1 MTVKLYWLR
10 PEDPSRYTGDVNAGH
25 KWGLPGVRCP
35 TCGATWSDGSDAY
48 PSVDLTS
55 MPERKEFEVPRPE
68 PFAEFA
74 RLRELVRPYAP
85 SGVPLEPGTE
95 FGPLVGTASGTF
107 GPFFMQNPWTLLALR
122 ETLERLQPEGLRGLK
137 GCRTELRFRKKNPPE
152 LLELEVHPF
161 GQLHPDCL
169 PPDLPPPCVTC
180 GRQGLTRPDE
190 PILLASSLPTHLDLF
205 RLAGY
210 TTLILA
216 TERFV
221 EAVRRLDIGGILFRE
236 LQAR

>member
-1 MTVKLYWLR
+1 
-10 PEDPSRYTGDVNAGH
+10 
-25 KWGLPGVRCP
+25 
-35 TCGATWSDGSDAY
+35 
-48 PSVDLTS
+48 
-55 MPERKEFEVPRPE
+55 
-68 PFAEFA
+68 
-74 RLRELVRPYAP
+74 
-85 SGVPLEPGTE
+85 
-95 FGPLVGTASGTF
+95 
-107 GPFFMQNPWTLLALR
+107 
-122 ETLERLQPEGLRGLK
+122 LK

-169 PPDLPPPCVTC
+169 PPDLQPPCVTC
-180 GRQGLTRPDE
+180 GRQGLTCPDE

-216 TERFV
+216 TEHFV
-221 EAVRRLDIGGILFRE
+221 ETVRRLDLGGGIVFRE